1 LITEQKILST
11 ALDMLRRDGV
21 EGLSQRRLAA
31 ELGVTPMTLYRYFPS
46 KDAILDA
53 IGDQA
58 IAITDRPDPTAPWHA
73 QLRDLLIAIHDGLQ
87 RSPGVAELMA
97 TRSMN
102 GSGIDDVRER
112 ILALLVGGGVSEDE
126 ALVVLGVINRF
137 LLGCALVEGRTR
149 DRQNGRRLSA
159 LDSDRYPML
168 TTLADR
174 YHDHDAAQAGLA
186 GIDVIIADS
195 RQRARQQ

>member
-1 LITEQKILST
+1 MPAQRPKATPGPSRLITEQKILST

-159 LDSDRYPML
+159 L
-168 TTLADR
+168 
-174 YHDHDAAQAGLA
+174 
-186 GIDVIIADS
+186 
-195 RQRARQQ
+195 